1 VRSGKSAYVMDA
13 ADTPKAAKGA
23 VTTTLSM
30 RPDGTAAPSRSAA
43 AQRRAMQAAMAAAV
57 MALRSHESR
66 RVGWRPPPG
75 GLL

>member
-1 VRSGKSAYVMDA
+1 MDVSDSATQPLSDALRPVR
-13 ADTPKAAKGA
+13 TPPGAKP
-23 VTTTLSM
+23 L
-30 RPDGTAAPSRSAA
+30 APRSAA

-57 MALRSHESR
+57 RAMRSQESR